1 MRRTLAATIVLLV
14 LIGGCSGKRD
24 PKELIAP
31 NGSGTILVDARLI
44 VGESY
49 PAVRVTTTQSPDLP
63 YRHDDAGLSGARVT
77 VFSSSGDSVQ
87 YSEFSSPGDYRPFNY
102 YSGADTITPHTTYY
116 LRVVAPDGR
125 VVTAQTTTP
134 DPFHVRE
141 WVLLDATT
149 LAVRR
154 ALMPAPQTPPEIPP
168 AYIPDSVFQA
178 NPLVYQDG
186 IVEARFDR
194 GNALAFQMALFSLDA
209 GSPLVIDADF
219 LSDAD
224 KASLD
229 RESSS
234 PPIEAPDGYARLPWL
249 AVWYE
254 GRHRF
259 VVYSVDRNWYDLARS
274 ARFNGP
280 SNIGFGSN
288 AGDDFERPIF
298 HIRGGIGLFGSAAM
312 DQTGFVVLPRP

>member
-1 MRRTLAATIVLLV
+1 MRRTLA
-14 LIGGCSGKRD
+14 LIGVILILCGGCSGKRD
-24 PKELIAP
+24 PRELIAP
-31 NGSGTILVDARLI
+31 NGAGTIFVDARLI
-44 VGESY
+44 VGERF
-49 PAVRVTTTQSPDLP
+49 PTIRVATTQSPDLP
-63 YRHDDAGLSGARVT
+63 YFRFDAALLGAEVT

-87 YSEFSSPGDYRPFNY
+87 YSLPNARGDYRP
-102 YSGADTITPHTTYY
+102 YSYAGADTIAPRTTYY

-141 WVLLDATT
+141 WDLLDATT
-149 LAVRR
+149 LAERR
-154 ALMPAPQTPPEIPP
+154 ALMPAPENSPWTPSSF
-168 AYIPDSVFQA
+168 IPDSVFRA
-178 NPLVYQDG
+178 NQLVYQDG

-194 GNALAFQMALFSLDA
+194 GNALAFQMALFNLEDN
-209 GSPLVIDADF
+209 SPLVIDADF
-219 LSDAD
+219 LSEAD

-234 PPIEAPDGYARLPWL
+234 PPIDAPDGYARLPWL

-259 VVYSVDRNWYDLARS
+259 VLYSVDRNWYDIARS
-274 ARFNGP
+274 VRFNGP
-280 SNIGFGSN
+280 SNLGFGSN

-298 HIRGGIGLFGSAAM
+298 HVDGGIGLFGSAAM
-312 DQTGFVVLPRP
+312 DQTGFIILPRP

>member
-1 MRRTLAATIVLLV
+1 MRRTLAGIAVLLIV
-14 LIGGCSGKRD
+14 SGGCSGQRG
-24 PKELIAP
+24 PRELIAP
-31 NGSGTILVDARLI
+31 NGAGTIFVDARLI
-44 VGESY
+44 VGEEF
-49 PAVRVTTTQSPDLP
+49 PVIRVGTTQSPDQP
-63 YRHDDAGLSGARVT
+63 YFRFNAALLGAKIT

-87 YSEFSSPGDYRPFNY
+87 YGGPNARGDYRPFY
-102 YSGADTITPHTTYY
+102 YTGADTIAPHTTYH

-154 ALMPAPQTPPEIPP
+154 TLMPAPETPSWMPQD
-168 AYIPDSVFQA
+168 YIPDSVFQA

-194 GNALAFQMALFSLDA
+194 GNALAFQMALFNLEDN
-209 GSPLVIDADF
+209 SPLVIDADF
-219 LSDAD
+219 LSEAD

-234 PPIEAPDGYARLPWL
+234 PPIDAPDGYARLPWL

-259 VVYSVDRNWYDLARS
+259 VVYSVDRNWYDIARS
-274 ARFNGP
+274 VRFNGP
-280 SNIGFGSN
+280 ANLGFGSN
-288 AGDDFERPIF
+288 AGDDFERPMF
-298 HIRGGIGLFGSAAM
+298 HVDGGIGLFGSAAM
-312 DQTGFVVLPRP
+312 DQTGFIILPRP